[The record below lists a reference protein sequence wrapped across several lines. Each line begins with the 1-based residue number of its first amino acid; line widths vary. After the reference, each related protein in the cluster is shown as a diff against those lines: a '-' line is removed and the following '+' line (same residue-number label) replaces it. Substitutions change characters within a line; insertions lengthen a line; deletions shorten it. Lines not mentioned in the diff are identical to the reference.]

1 MKNIVIR
8 NYWIGHLKNYL
19 IKIFKID
26 FFYYSK
32 PVGGGFTRY
41 LIFFIYKFL
50 NIINLFLF
58 RGSSILRPLIIRRD
72 SRLWRCSAPRC
83 TCCPHCIC
91 RIRYLPQYNLQNGYY
106 ICIFQQ
112 FPCINSSKMLLSP
125 CMDIPLNSFL
135 M

>member
-8 NYWIGHLKNYL
+8 NYWIGHLKNHL
-19 IKIFKID
+19 IKIVKID

-32 PVGGGFTRY
+32 PVGG
-41 LIFFIYKFL
+41 LNQIFNFIYNFL

-58 RGSSILRPLIIRRD
+58 RGSSIFRPLTIRKD
-72 SRLWRCSAPRC
+72 SRSGGCSAARC

-91 RIRYLPQYNLQNGYY
+91 RIRYLLQYNLQNGYY

-112 FPCINSSKMLLSP
+112 FPCINFSKMLLSP